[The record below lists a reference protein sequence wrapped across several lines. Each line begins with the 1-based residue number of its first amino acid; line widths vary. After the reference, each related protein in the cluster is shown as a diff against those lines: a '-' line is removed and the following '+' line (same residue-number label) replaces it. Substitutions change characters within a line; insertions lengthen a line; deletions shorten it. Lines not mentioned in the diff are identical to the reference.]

1 MNHVV
6 FLDLDVQ
13 LGRSISGVFYATN
26 EFVTVSFM
34 NGVNCAMILATRS
47 ASSDCAGSCGTGVGL
62 GTNATG
68 VGFGLGATE
77 MGEPYKLFWRNEE

>member
-47 ASSDCAGSCGTGVGL
+47 ASSGCAGSCGTGVG
-62 GTNATG
+62 
-68 VGFGLGATE
+68 
-77 MGEPYKLFWRNEE
+77 